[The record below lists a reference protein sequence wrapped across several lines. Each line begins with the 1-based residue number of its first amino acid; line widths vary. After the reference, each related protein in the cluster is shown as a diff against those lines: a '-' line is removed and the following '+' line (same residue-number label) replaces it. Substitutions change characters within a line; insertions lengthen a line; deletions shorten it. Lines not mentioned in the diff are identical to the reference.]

1 MIIAVWPHRLVGA
14 GCAGRIC
21 FLILLT
27 TLLTVNVFAQP
38 GTVDLRLKWGV
49 IENNYGNKPQSL
61 SELTLIT
68 RHQFTLPAKGWKLY
82 FNFGAQVVPHS
93 STGNVSITPVN
104 GDLFYLSP
112 TADFKGI
119 NKNDSLKIQF
129 VASDWLINKTD
140 APRGFYLIWDNAP
153 TRYYVVKP
161 VILKPSTGAGQF
173 SRSPLDK
180 IEVSTPQLVF
190 EQNKTIPH
198 IPADSLVK
206 IFPTPQTY
214 QLTAVKFKLDR
225 GVKVIADA
233 WFKAE
238 ALYLKKELA
247 RLLLPA
253 VTPSKNT
260 INLVKKQMPEEAY
273 ELVITNNRIT
283 IAASSGAGIFYGLQS
298 LKTLISPLAYR
309 SAQKAIRIQGV
320 KVADQP
326 RFGYRAV
333 MIDVARN
340 FQSKKQ
346 LLKLLDLMGLY
357 KLNVLHFH
365 LTDDEGWRLEIPA
378 LPELTAI
385 GAKRGH
391 TLDNSQNLQPSFGS
405 GPFTNNRSGSG
416 YYTRADFIELL
427 KYATERH
434 IKIIPEIESPGHAR
448 AAIKAMDARYDRY
461 VRQGKMEQANQ
472 YLLHDRNDSSKY
484 ISVQYWNDNVIDVS
498 LPSTYDFMEIV
509 TREIKEMYAA
519 AGAPLQTIHFGGD
532 EVPAGAWERSPA
544 FFRLRKADTTIKR
557 TDDLWPYYY
566 RKIVQMLNANSLYLT
581 AWEEAGSRKV
591 VQNGK
596 IASVIDT
603 ELTDKNI
610 HLEVWNNVLG
620 WGTEDLAYK
629 LANRGYKVILSCVTN
644 LYFDLA
650 YVKAFDEP
658 GYYWGG
664 YADVANSFRFIP
676 YDYFKNS
683 AKDRM
688 GNTVN
693 PSVFLNKEKLTAAGK
708 NNIIGLQGALW
719 SENLQSAAKME
730 YMLLPKLLGLAERAW
745 ARDPDWATVA
755 DTIKSSVLYDD
766 SWARFVN
773 ILGQRELPRLTYYA
787 GGFNYRIPSAGVS
800 KANGWIIAN
809 SGLPGFEIHYTTD
822 GKIPTLKSA
831 VFKDSVKTGR
841 LKIGLFN
848 PAGRSGKIVTVENK

>member
-1 MIIAVWPHRLVGA
+1 MIIAIWPRYRVRACGT
-14 GCAGRIC
+14 GRISS
-21 FLILLT
+21 LILLA
-27 TLLTVNVFAQP
+27 TLLTVNAFAQVRA
-38 GTVDLRLKWGV
+38 VDLSIKWGV
-49 IENNYGNKPQSL
+49 IENNYGNKAQSL

-68 RHQFTLPAKGWKLY
+68 RHQFALPAKGWKLY
-82 FNFGAQVVPHS
+82 FNFAAPVVPLS
-93 STGNVSITPVN
+93 STGNVNITPVN

-112 TADFKGI
+112 TTDFKGI
-119 NKNDSLKIQF
+119 NKNDSLKIRF
-129 VASDWLINKTD
+129 VASNWLINKTD
-140 APRGFYLIWDNAP
+140 APEGFYLIWDNTP
-153 TRYYVVKP
+153 TRYYAIRP
-161 VILKPSTGAGQF
+161 VILKPSTGPGQF
-173 SRSPLDK
+173 LRSPLDK

-190 EQNKTIPH
+190 EQNKTIPY
-198 IPADSLVK
+198 IPADSLIK

-214 QLTAVKFKLDR
+214 QLSAVKFKLDR

-233 WFKAE
+233 RFKAE
-238 ALYLKKELA
+238 ALYLKEELA
-247 RLLLPA
+247 RLLLPT

-273 ELVITNNRIT
+273 ELEITNNRIT
-283 IAASSGAGIFYGLQS
+283 IAAASGAGIFYGLQS
-298 LKTLISPLAYR
+298 LKTLISPLAYG
-309 SAQKAIRIQGV
+309 SAQKVIRIQGV

-391 TLDNSQNLQPSFGS
+391 TLDNNQKLQPSFGS
-405 GPFTNNRSGSG
+405 GPFTSNRSGSG
-416 YYTRADFIELL
+416 FYTKADFIELL
-427 KYATERH
+427 KYATARH

-448 AAIKAMDARYDRY
+448 AAIKAMDARYNRY
-461 VRQGKMEQANQ
+461 ARQGKMVQANQ
-472 YLLHDRNDSSKY
+472 YLLHDRMDSSKY
-484 ISVQYWNDNVIDVS
+484 TSVQYWNDNVIDVS
-498 LPSTYDFMEIV
+498 LPSTYNFMEIV

-519 AGAPLQTIHFGGD
+519 ARAPLQTIHFGGD
-532 EVPAGAWERSPA
+532 EVPAGVWERSPA
-544 FFRLRKADTTIKR
+544 FFRLKKADTAIKR

-566 RKIVQMLNANSLYLT
+566 RKIVHMLNANGLYLT
-581 AWEEAGSRKV
+581 AWEEAGSNKI

-596 IASVIDT
+596 MTSVIDT
-603 ELTDKNI
+603 ELTDKNV

-620 WGTEDLAYK
+620 WGSEDLAYK

-664 YADVANSFRFIP
+664 YSDVASSFRFIP
-676 YDYFKNS
+676 YDYFKNP

-693 PSVFLNKEKLTAAGK
+693 PLFFLNKEKLTAAGK

-719 SENLQSAAKME
+719 GENLHSAAKME

-745 ARDPDWATVA
+745 AREPAWATAA
-755 DTIKSSVLYDD
+755 DTINSVLYDD

-787 GGFNYRIPSAGVS
+787 GGFNYRIPSAGVNR
-800 KANGWIIAN
+800 ANGHIIAN

-822 GKIPTLKSA
+822 GKTPTLKSA
-831 VFKDSVKTGR
+831 VFKDSVKTGH

-848 PAGRSGKIVTVENK
+848 PAGRSGQIVTLENK